1 MQAPTD
7 GLLLRIFLGESDKYQ
22 HRPLY
27 EWIVMQARDMDMA
40 GATVIR
46 GIMGFGPKTR
56 TIHTFK
62 IERLSEDLPIV
73 IELVDTNEK
82 IENFLKYIS
91 WFLQEGLVTVEKIN
105 IRRYCSDQEK

>member
-1 MQAPTD
+1 MLTPAD
-7 GLLLRIFLGESDKYQ
+7 GYLLRIFMGELDRYQ

-27 EWIVMQARDMDMA
+27 EWIVMQARDLDMA

-56 TIHTFK
+56 TIHSVK

-73 IELVDTNEK
+73 IEIVDTMDK

-91 WFLQEGLVTVEKIN
+91 WFLKEGLVTVEKVN
-105 IRRYCSDQEK
+105 IRIYRTPEK

>member
-1 MQAPTD
+1 MLTPSD
-7 GLLLRIFLGESDKYQ
+7 GYLLRIFLGELDRYQ

-27 EWIVMQARDMDMA
+27 EWIVMQARDLDMA

-56 TIHTFK
+56 TIHSFK

-73 IELVDTNEK
+73 IEIVDTMDK
-82 IENFLKYIS
+82 IESFLKYIS
-91 WFLQEGLVTVEKIN
+91 WFLKDGLVTVEKIN
-105 IRRYCSDQEK
+105 IRIYRSPEK

>member
-1 MQAPTD
+1 MLTPAD
-7 GLLLRIFLGESDKYQ
+7 GYLLRIFMGELDRYQ

-27 EWIVMQARDMDMA
+27 EWIVMQARDLDMA

-56 TIHTFK
+56 TIHSFK

-73 IELVDTNEK
+73 IEIVDTMDK

-91 WFLQEGLVTVEKIN
+91 WFLKDGLVTVEKIS
-105 IRRYCSDQEK
+105 IRMYRPLEK